1 MTKNGWQILPNCG
14 KEAERLDIIVACD
27 GASSVGQI
35 GHMVAVKL
43 TKEIEAARMCC
54 ITAIAAGS
62 KLHVDIAKKSPK
74 LIVINGCPLK
84 CASKVVKDK
93 GIKPYYEITV
103 SEEGIEKV
111 PTLDFD
117 EKDVERISNKII
129 TKIKEKN

>member
-1 MTKNGWQILPNCG
+1 MPNCG

-43 TKEIEAARMCC
+43 TKEIEAARMCY
-54 ITAIAAGS
+54 ITTIATGS

-74 LIVINGCPLK
+74 LIIMNRCPLK

-93 GIKPYYEITV
+93 GIKPYYEITIL
-103 SEEGIEKV
+103 EEGIEKV
-111 PTLDFD
+111 PTLDFN
-117 EKDVERISNKII
+117 EGGVERISNKII
-129 TKIKEKN
+129 SKI